1 MFDIMIM
8 MVMMM
13 KAMMKVMMNDDD
25 DDSRDDDDYN
35 DPFQL
40 ILYIV
45 YSHHIKSSSNYLSSE
60 LYITYIYTCIYTYI
74 L

>member
-8 MVMMM
+8 MATMM
-13 KAMMKVMMNDDD
+13 KVMMKVMMNDDDD

-60 LYITYIYTCIYTYI
+60 LYITYIYTYI
-74 L
+74 

>member
-8 MVMMM
+8 MAMMM
-13 KAMMKVMMNDDD
+13 KVMMKVMMNDDDD

-60 LYITYIYTCIYTYI
+60 LYITYIYTYI
-74 L
+74 